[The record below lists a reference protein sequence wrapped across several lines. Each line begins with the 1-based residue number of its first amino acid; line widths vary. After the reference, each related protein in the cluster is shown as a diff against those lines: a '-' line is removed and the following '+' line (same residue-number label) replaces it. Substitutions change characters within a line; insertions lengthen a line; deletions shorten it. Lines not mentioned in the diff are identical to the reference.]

1 MKVFPPVS
9 YPTAALLDLAVPR
22 DQPDFM
28 EEYEQAEDDA
38 REREQLEEEAEAASE
53 FTYPCPLKDYLA

>member
-1 MKVFPPVS
+1 MIRPPLS
-9 YPTAALLDLAVPR
+9 YPAAALLDLAVPR

-38 REREQLEEEAEAASE
+38 REREQLEEEAEAATD
-53 FTYPCPLKDYLA
+53 FTFPCPLRGVLE